1 MTPPLVLH
9 EVSVHYRLPK
19 ERIRSF
25 KEFVIKSLTKRVEYE
40 EFRALQGVSLEVAP
54 GEMLG
59 IIGPNGAGKSTLLK
73 VAARILKPFRGE
85 VRVAGRVAPLIELGG
100 GFDHELTGR
109 ENVYLFGSILGM
121 GRREMDRKYE
131 DIVDFAELADFMD
144 APLRTYSSGMLTR
157 LGFAVATAVDAEILL
172 LDEVLAVGDQAFQEK
187 CRDRIAEFRRQGVTI
202 LLVSHDLEQVC
213 THCHRALWLERG
225 QVKALGPATEVAVAY
240 RAASRRSL

>member
-9 EVSVHYRLPK
+9 EVSVHYRLPR

-40 EFRALQGVSLEVAP
+40 EFRALQGVSLEVGP

-73 VAARILKPFRGE
+73 VAARILKPVRGE

-121 GRREMDRKYE
+121 GRREIDRKYE

-187 CRDRIAEFRRQGVTI
+187 CRDRIDAFRRQGVTI

-213 THCHRALWLERG
+213 TRCHRALWLERG
-225 QVKALGPATEVAVAY
+225 QVKALGPATEVAAAY